1 MTKKEIVGGILKE
14 KFVSKAQQ
22 AYLYANEPD
31 IADEFASTMTDQDY
45 DGLPQKVKKKKKRRK
60 KSKKESI
67 NPKMNKGDLLEYIK
81 HSLVKKKSKIVK
93 EQRDDQYNFPFL
105 REVTPQ
111 ERRDIMKYFEMIRQS
126 GIINM
131 FGSSPI
137 LNWTRDDLER
147 FLYGMSKD
155 IESLE
160 QQKEDLEYDI
170 ENEGEDSGIYE
181 SELESLEEQI
191 EIINYLLDNK
201 QKIRDVLI
209 RGALNRI
216 DNTDGNHE
224 MRNVQRIFEKM
235 AKESW
240 SFWVGMLNI
249 R

>member
-1 MTKKEIVGGILKE
+1 MKKKDIIKSLISE

-31 IADEFASTMTDQDY
+31 IADEFASTMTDKDY
-45 DGLPQKVKKKKKRRK
+45 DGLPQKVKKKKKKRK

-67 NPKMNKGDLLEYIK
+67 NPRMKKNDLLEYIK
-81 HSLVKKKSKIVK
+81 NSSVKKKSKIVK
-93 EQRDDQYNFPFL
+93 EQSDEQYNFPFL

-111 ERRDIMKYFEMIRQS
+111 ERRDIMKYFEMLRQS
-126 GIINM
+126 GIVNM
-131 FGSSPI
+131 FGSSSI

-147 FLYGMSKD
+147 FLYGERNDPES
-155 IESLE
+155 IEGQIE
-160 QQKEDLEYDI
+160 EEEY
-170 ENEGEDSGIYE
+170 ENEDGENDTTISI
-181 SELESLEEQI
+181 LEDKLEK
-191 EIINYLLDNK
+191 INYLLDNK

-224 MRNVQRIFEKM
+224 MSNVQRVFEKM